1 MRTSSIKKKG
11 SQPLVWT
18 AEPLTAS
25 PVCDAEFLDSAGV
38 FRQFNL
44 KRTYLYELLKLG
56 LIKGVSLR
64 PHGSCHR
71 GKRLWHVGSLRAYL
85 ASQMENGGDA

>member
-1 MRTSSIKKKG
+1 MKTSRTKKG

-25 PVCDAEFLDSAGV
+25 PVFDAEFLDSSGV

-44 KRTYLYELLKLG
+44 RRTYLYQLLKLG
-56 LIKGVSLR
+56 LIKGVSIR
-64 PHGSCHR
+64 PRGSQHR
-71 GKRLWHVGSLRAYL
+71 GKRLWNVQSIRAYL
-85 ASQMENGGDA
+85 QQQMEPGR